1 MGIACLSC
9 HSITRTLALS
19 ASLPSNTNSPSPQS
33 NTGPKPPSLPVPVPT
48 TRSTTTKSTTT
59 LQPPRKK
66 NVQNKLQQQLDLMRI
81 ERAVGAGSYRDY
93 EKPIDQEKEKEKKK
107 KKKVSGF
114 MEEGPV
120 EKKLRETGEWVI
132 TKTEGGFRSNGKRIL
147 MFSFKWALPIYIFM
161 VFVASGVIKLPF
173 SSQFLDDLLM

>member
-132 TKTEGGFRSNGKRIL
+132 TKTEGGFRSNGTTFLVTFNFLSNIL
-147 MFSFKWALPIYIFM
+147 
-161 VFVASGVIKLPF
+161 
-173 SSQFLDDLLM
+173 

>member
-9 HSITRTLALS
+9 HSITRTLAVS

-33 NTGPKPPSLPVPVPT
+33 NTDPKPPSLPVPT
-48 TRSTTTKSTTT
+48 TRSATTKSTTT

-132 TKTEGGFRSNGKRIL
+132 TKTEGGFRSNGTSFLVTFNFLSNIL
-147 MFSFKWALPIYIFM
+147 
-161 VFVASGVIKLPF
+161 
-173 SSQFLDDLLM
+173 

>member
-1 MGIACLSC
+1 MGITCLSSY
-9 HSITRTLALS
+9 SITKTLVVF
-19 ASLPSNTNSPSPQS
+19 ASLPSNTNSPSSQS
-33 NTGPKPPSLPVPVPT
+33 NTDPKPPSLPVPVPT

-66 NVQNKLQQQLDLMRI
+66 GVQNRLQQQLDLMRI
-81 ERAVGAGSYRDY
+81 ERVVGAGSYRDY

-107 KKKVSGF
+107 KVSGF

-120 EKKLRETGEWVI
+120 ERKLRETGEWVT

-147 MFSFKWALPIYIFM
+147 MFSFKWALPLYIFM